1 MAPSVDNLASRL
13 SRRLASERAQV
24 AAYRFVDA
32 VMRQWDGLS
41 VTGGDVVD
49 VVSELWPRDTFLPN
63 RDLALEYL
71 QHCRARDKRPDRGI
85 LTGCLLPWF
94 VDA

>member
-1 MAPSVDNLASRL
+1 MAPSVENLAFRI
-13 SRRLASERAQV
+13 SRRLASERAQL
-24 AAYRFVDA
+24 AAYRFVDT

-41 VTGGDVVD
+41 DGDVVD
-49 VVSELWPRDTFLPN
+49 FVRELWPRDTFLPN

-71 QHCRARDKRPDRGI
+71 QHCRACDKRPDRGI

-94 VDA
+94 VDE